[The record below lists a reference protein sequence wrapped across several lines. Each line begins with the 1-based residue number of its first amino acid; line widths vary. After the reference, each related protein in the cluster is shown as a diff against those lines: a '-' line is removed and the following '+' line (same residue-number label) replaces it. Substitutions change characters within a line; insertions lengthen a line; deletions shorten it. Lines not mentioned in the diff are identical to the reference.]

1 MAIKI
6 SLIVTTKNEKGG
18 LSTLL
23 ESIAKQT
30 RRPDEVILANAGSVD
45 RLQLSDYRTN
55 LNIQVLELHSSANR
69 AVGRNRAIERA
80 KYDHILITDAGC
92 RLDPAWVALMA
103 DGFREADVVAGFSAG
118 EADTVFQRCQLPYV
132 LVMPDRYD
140 PKTFLPATRS
150 MGITKSVW
158 QQVGKFNEQY
168 RFAEDYEFARRI
180 QSLKIP
186 IARVKTAIVY
196 WKPRKTLL
204 AFTRMIGEHA
214 YGDGYSRTFRPKVVS
229 IYVRYLVI
237 LGLGIWQLPLGIAA
251 FLLYLLYS
259 IQKNYRYVKDPSAL
273 GYLPLLQVVSDA
285 AVMIST
291 AAGAM
296 NAR

>member
-23 ESIAKQT
+23 QSIAKQT
-30 RRPDEVILANAGSVD
+30 RRPDEIVISFAGAYDPQALTQYQKKLPLTIV
-45 RLQLSDYRTN
+45 
-55 LNIQVLELHSSANR
+55 ELHASANR
-69 AVGRNRAIERA
+69 SVGRNRAIERA
-80 KYDHILITDAGC
+80 KYEHILISDAGC
-92 RLDPAWVALMA
+92 RLDPEWVALMA
-103 DGFREADVVAGFSAG
+103 EGFREADVVAGFSAG

-132 LVMPDRYD
+132 LVMPDRFD

-150 MGITKSVW
+150 MGITKSLW

-180 QSLKIP
+180 QSRKIP

-196 WKPRKTLL
+196 WRPRKTLP
-204 AFTRMIGEHA
+204 AFAKMIGEHA

-229 IYVRYLVI
+229 IYVRYLVMI
-237 LGLGIWQLPLGIAA
+237 GLGIWQLPLGIGA

-285 AVMIST
+285 AVMSGT
-291 AAGAM
+291 LLGW
-296 NAR
+296 NASR